1 MKEVLLI
8 ITGSIS
14 AFKALELTRMLKK
27 EGINVRIVLSNG
39 GEMFVTPLSASALSG
54 NEVIAK
60 DTYKMEHISLSRNAD
75 LIVICPA
82 SASFINKLSYGI
94 GGELALDIML
104 AKRSSTPVL
113 ICPAMNV
120 AMWQNEAVQESLS
133 KLKERDF
140 MIMEPSSGVL
150 LCEEEGVGKL
160 APIEEIRD
168 EILGFFAIQNSLC
181 GLKFLITN
189 GGTVERID
197 DVRYISNFSSGLQGA
212 LIAREILKRGGEVFL
227 VEAKTSYNLNLQGA
241 RLNIIKVQSA
251 LEMLEATLSVL
262 EANKIEGF
270 FAVAA
275 VADFSVKN
283 RVKGKL
289 KKDKTPKI
297 ELEKNPDILET
308 VGNLKKM
315 RPKKVIGFAA
325 EEEENLI
332 QNGKKKLEK
341 KNCDFVFANTMC
353 FEIANT
359 KGVLI
364 GKKEQIP
371 FFGSKKELARKLV
384 SIFSQIH
391 F

>member
-8 ITGSIS
+8 ITGSVS

-27 EGINVRIVLSNG
+27 EGINVRIVLSSG
-39 GEMFVTPLSASALSG
+39 GEMFITPLSASALSG
-54 NEVIAK
+54 NEVITK

-82 SASFINKLSYGI
+82 SASFISKLAHGI
-94 GGELALDIML
+94 GGELALDLML
-104 AKRSSTPVL
+104 AKRSLTPVL
-113 ICPAMNV
+113 LCPAMNV
-120 AMWQNEAVQESLS
+120 AMWQNEAIQEGIS

-140 MIMEPSSGVL
+140 MIMEPTSGVL
-150 LCEEEGVGKL
+150 LCEERGAGRL
-160 APIEEIRD
+160 AYLEDIKEEILSFF
-168 EILGFFAIQNSLC
+168 LGQNSLL

-189 GGTVERID
+189 GGTIERID
-197 DVRYISNFSSGLQGA
+197 DARYISNFSSGLQGA
-212 LIAREILKRGGEVFL
+212 LIAREILKKGGEVFL
-227 VEAKTSYNLNLQGA
+227 VEAKTNYNLNLQSGK
-241 RLNIIKVQSA
+241 LHIIKVQSA

-283 RVKGKL
+283 RVIGKI
-289 KKDKTPKI
+289 KKDKLLKI

-308 VGNLKKM
+308 VGNLNKR

-341 KNCDFVFANTMC
+341 KNCDFVFANAMC
-353 FEIANT
+353 FESFNT

-364 GKKEQIP
+364 GKNEQMP
-371 FFGSKKELARKLV
+371 FFGSKKELAKRIV
-384 SIFSQIH
+384 SIFS
-391 F
+391 